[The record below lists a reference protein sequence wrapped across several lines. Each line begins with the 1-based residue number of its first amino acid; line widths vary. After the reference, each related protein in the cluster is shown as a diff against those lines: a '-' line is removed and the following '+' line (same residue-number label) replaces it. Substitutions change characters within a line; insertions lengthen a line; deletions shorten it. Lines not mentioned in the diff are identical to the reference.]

1 MIGDNIRKL
10 RKAKG
15 WTQKELAEKIQVQ
28 CLSHV
33 SAWETGKV
41 LLPSLYFIIEM
52 KKAFNCKWEDLLG
65 E

>member
-15 WTQKELAEKIQVQ
+15 WTQKDLADKIQTRPAHI
-28 CLSHV
+28 SI
-33 SAWETGKV
+33 WETGRV
-41 LLPSLYFIIEM
+41 ALPQLYFIIEM

>member
-15 WTQKELAEKIQVQ
+15 WTQETLGEKIGSCQ
-28 CLSHV
+28 HTI
-33 SAWETGKV
+33 SAWESGIV
-41 LLPSLYFIIEM
+41 PLPQLYFIIEM
-52 KKAFNCKWEDLLG
+52 KKAFNCKWEDILG